1 MPFQFLTILID
12 LPRSIYQ
19 GSLGRFLWDASMR
32 SGPIHASCFRTHFLA
47 VSITSCM
54 GREGLDAGGQLNSCP
69 VFAPSSP
76 VVFPTFVFIFATS
89 SGSSLHT
96 FVIVRVFHLAHFL
109 LPPTTVHSSAHSIYF
124 LHVSFPV
131 SDWLL
136 LVILAQFLPSIFRG
150 ILSHKPHRPIF
161 LKFRCYFFITIVTY
175 YDYFLFIFLIY
186 LLQIFDLFIYIFFI
200 YLFVVFFFAVLLFF
214 RGVLTRFYCSFGWDC
229 FDFLQRFVVSLC
241 PFSLLWS

>member
-54 GREGLDAGGQLNSCP
+54 GREALDAGGQLNSCP

-161 LKFRCYFFITIVTY
+161 LKFRCYFFITIVTIISFSFFSSIY
-175 YDYFLFIFLIY
+175 FKYLTYLFIFFLFIY
-186 LLQIFDLFIYIFFI
+186 LLF
-200 YLFVVFFFAVLLFF
+200 FFFAVLLFF